1 MPQAVTAGV
10 VYLMNAGLSMAA
22 AQVVVYG
29 SMAIAA
35 GYTTVKTAEA
45 KARRA
50 ENAAR
55 RKAANRAQEIQNMQ
69 FGTVAARRFIYGQ
82 TITNG
87 HLVFQETAGTDNKDL
102 YRVLYLGEGPIQSAD
117 QLFFNEEEITAL
129 SGTLDSTA
137 GASVNSGTYNGY
149 LDVQVGK
156 NGGAGANVPTSLTS
170 KLASNTSW
178 TSNHKMT
185 GNSWLAYKVVHN
197 NEVWTSGVPNVRVRV
212 NGRRVYDP
220 RLDSTNGGSGSHR
233 YNDETTWAYS
243 NNSALCVLDFLINGM
258 KVDIDD
264 LDIASFQA
272 AASTCDDNIT
282 IINSSGTSTTE
293 KRYTT
298 NGVAFLDEEVISTLE
313 ELLIPCHGSLIEEGG
328 TIRLLVPGA
337 STTVTANLTEDDL
350 ISELSIKVNAQ
361 ISSRMNK
368 VGGSFTS
375 AQENYQEVDFSPIS
389 SSSLI
394 ADDGR
399 EHIHELSLAM
409 VTSESHAQRM
419 ASIVLKENALT
430 NSINAT
436 LKPEF
441 AYLRVGD
448 IVTMTFQPEVIGGS
462 GTDSILTNA
471 TKFQV
476 VSYSLQPT
484 GEISVELQEYNDSSY
499 VWNTADHDYVTR
511 TALADSFIETID
523 KPTFGT
529 PVASNYLD
537 EAGNQV
543 LAFNVP
549 LTPASHPNFA
559 FTSVGLSRIGV
570 ASNGVETGID
580 LVEGKRAGPEDD
592 NLKFSNLST
601 QIEPGHVNTYVSYK
615 FKLFGRTYIEN
626 GKRSAA
632 RELDVTSYI
641 AVDTTAPARP
651 TSFTA
656 TGGLNQITLN
666 WVNPTDI
673 DFDKVKVFR
682 HTSNSSGASTEI
694 GETRGT
700 SFVDAGLSN
709 STQRYYWIKS
719 VDKVG
724 NLSAFRGQVNAT
736 TDAEPPAGL
745 NSATV
750 VLFRKNSNDSSA
762 PSSFSGTFNYNF
774 NTGALSGGTLNS
786 WTQSAPSLGVGEYL
800 WQRTASV
807 SSTSTTTTLATT
819 AFSTASIVGR
829 AGPTG
834 DTGSSVLSI
843 YQQSLSQPTTPS
855 NNANVPSGWSTTTP
869 NRLENVWLSI
879 GAKAAGGTTYV
890 WSDASLITLMEPNR
904 FLAIEALPWTTGS
917 GNNNVNGNVWSDYQ
931 ESSENTRIL
940 ATDPH
945 GGTSVVW
952 EGKNTDTTTGAD
964 GGFTS
969 PQVPIDRT
977 KDYRF
982 SVWIKQTSNNG
993 RPLFGLI
1000 SEISNG
1006 TNQSVTSM
1014 TSGST
1019 TTTPYFK
1026 ANDLD
1031 MPSLNE
1037 WYLVVGYVFKNGT
1050 AVSGS
1055 PDPRSGIYRG
1065 TTGRQY
1071 SNSSFQDWKWGS
1083 TETHALLRAF
1093 HNNNTS
1099 SSQDK
1104 MYFWEPR
1111 VDLLDGRAPSI
1122 EDLLKRSSPGPT
1134 TVTISLFNKNSS
1146 PSSAP
1151 STFTGT
1157 LTYSLDTGVLTL
1169 PGTMNGWSETA
1180 PSLSQ
1185 GEYLWGRFY
1194 TFTTSAPTETMT
1206 NSDFSSGSV
1215 VGLAGPTG
1223 PTGDDGEPAIAETL
1237 KYYDLQTS
1245 GTVTTSGKWK
1255 ISNSLSATPTTSGVA
1270 TWSTSIQSLFL
1281 HGSDSNGDSRNRFIE
1296 SLLPGDFCTFTST
1309 QSGKTGRA
1317 LFRII
1322 SISESSNIYT
1332 FRVETT
1338 VVTGTLSSLTTSSG
1352 TIVNFGFSRSDT
1364 AGLTVQNGLLIEI
1377 DQNPVDKN
1385 DATFRQAAPAGS
1397 NGGNNSNLSRAFLNV
1412 NTNISEMSQIPDRSR
1427 VWAKFVMS
1435 GFPNNI
1441 SYRLWDVISQTWSN
1455 HALQVGNAD
1464 DPQPIFAETLI
1475 SKEAILQHVD
1485 AIELDVGKININ
1497 ENINLGDGAAWST
1510 GDKLTPADNT
1520 KNGLYFGNPSSASE
1534 NYAFATTGGVTLDSN
1549 NNPVL
1554 TNAHGVL
1561 FDKNITE
1568 IRNPT
1573 ILKGTTTVAGVQTLN
1588 GPAPTSLSSS
1598 DWNSTSAIK
1607 NTDSITIPANCSVL
1621 YIEGVAG
1628 GGGGDG
1634 AQNNATNTTAH
1645 RTGKNSLFRL
1655 KNGSTILVQ
1664 ETATGGT
1671 PGEGVP
1677 SAKTDG
1683 TPGQASTF
1691 ASGGGGGGGN
1701 GDGGNGTLGSGG
1713 GGGGGRDAS
1722 AWTTSRKGGIG
1733 GNAGGSISRT
1743 LNITDIKA
1751 QNNISASATL
1761 TLELEAGT
1769 GGRYS
1774 GEVNYGEG
1782 GYGGAG
1788 FMSYNIETTGL
1799 ENVVLLT
1806 EGEYNKGVIGEGQL
1820 YSSFTMGQ
1828 NTVYTN
1834 NGPKPV
1840 YISVVEG
1847 TAGGGTGFLYARGS
1861 SSDSY
1866 EIVGRRRD
1874 NDQTEILGCAVIPVG
1889 GSFYKSNHASGT
1901 NCALLGS
1908 LS

>member
-220 RLDSTNGGSGSHR
+220 RLDGTNGGSGSHR

-375 AQENYQEVDFSPIS
+375 AEENYQEVDFSPIS
-389 SSSLI
+389 SSALI

-399 EHIHELSLAM
+399 EHIQELSLAM
-409 VTSESHAQRM
+409 VTSESHAQRI

-430 NSINAT
+430 NSINVT

-448 IVTMTFQPEVIGGS
+448 IVTLTFQPEVIGGTGS
-462 GTDSILTNA
+462 DSILTNA

-476 VSYSLQPT
+476 VSYSLQPS
-484 GEISVELQEYNDSSY
+484 GEIAVELQEYNDSSY

-559 FTSVGLSRIGV
+559 FTSVGLGRIGV

-601 QIEPGHVNTYVSYK
+601 QIEPGHANTYVSYK

-736 TDAEPPAGL
+736 TGTEPPAGL

-750 VLFRKNSNDSSA
+750 FLFKKNSNDSSP

-829 AGPTG
+829 AGPT
-834 DTGSSVLSI
+834 
-843 YQQSLSQPTTPS
+843 
-855 NNANVPSGWSTTTP
+855 A
-869 NRLENVWLSI
+869 
-879 GAKAAGGTTYV
+879 
-890 WSDASLITLMEPNR
+890 
-904 FLAIEALPWTTGS
+904 
-917 GNNNVNGNVWSDYQ
+917 
-931 ESSENTRIL
+931 
-940 ATDPH
+940 
-945 GGTSVVW
+945 
-952 EGKNTDTTTGAD
+952 
-964 GGFTS
+964 
-969 PQVPIDRT
+969 
-977 KDYRF
+977 
-982 SVWIKQTSNNG
+982 
-993 RPLFGLI
+993 
-1000 SEISNG
+1000 
-1006 TNQSVTSM
+1006 
-1014 TSGST
+1014 
-1019 TTTPYFK
+1019 
-1026 ANDLD
+1026 
-1031 MPSLNE
+1031 
-1037 WYLVVGYVFKNGT
+1037 
-1050 AVSGS
+1050 
-1055 PDPRSGIYRG
+1055 
-1065 TTGRQY
+1065 
-1071 SNSSFQDWKWGS
+1071 
-1083 TETHALLRAF
+1083 
-1093 HNNNTS
+1093 
-1099 SSQDK
+1099 
-1104 MYFWEPR
+1104 
-1111 VDLLDGRAPSI
+1111 
-1122 EDLLKRSSPGPT
+1122 
-1134 TVTISLFNKNSS
+1134 VTISLFNKNSS

-1157 LTYSLDTGVLTL
+1157 LTYSVDTGVLTL

-1194 TFTTSAPTETMT
+1194 TFTTSALTETMT

-1223 PTGDDGEPAIAETL
+1223 PTGDDGEPAIAEIL
-1237 KYYDLQTS
+1237 KYKDLQTS

-1270 TWSTSIQSLFL
+1270 TWSTSVQSLFL

-1317 LFRII
+1317 LFKII

-1332 FRVETT
+1332 LRIETT

-1364 AGLTVQNGLLIEI
+1364 AGLTVQNGLLIDI

-1435 GFPNNI
+1435 GSPNNF

-1485 AIELDVGKININ
+1485 AIELDVRKININ

-1510 GDKLTPADNT
+1510 GDKITPADNT

-1554 TNAHGVL
+1554 TNSHGVL

-1573 ILKGTTTVAGVQTLN
+1573 ILKGATTLAGVQTLN

-1598 DWNSTSAIK
+1598 DWSSTSATK
-1607 NTDSITIPANCSVL
+1607 NTDSVTIPANCSVL

-1655 KNGSTILVQ
+1655 KDGSTILVQ

-1691 ASGGGGGGGN
+1691 ASGGNGGGGN

-1799 ENVVLLT
+1799 EDVTLLSDSEYKAGTVGRLQSWQSITLAQNVWVA
-1806 EGEYNKGVIGEGQL
+1806 NPDDQPVQVCFSQGV
-1820 YSSFTMGQ
+1820 
-1828 NTVYTN
+1828 
-1834 NGPKPV
+1834 
-1840 YISVVEG
+1840 
-1847 TAGGGTGFLYARGS
+1847 AGGGTSYFQIADDS
-1861 SSDSY
+1861 SGTNSFTISQKSD
-1866 EIVGRRRD
+1866 D
-1874 NDQTEILGCAVIPVG
+1874 NATDLLAAAIIPVG
-1889 GSFYKSNHASGT
+1889 KYFRQTNHAGYVASILRT
-1901 NCALLGS
+1901 
-1908 LS
+1908 